1 MVLLVTGGAGFIG
14 SNFLNRFVRKHPGIQ
29 FINLDAL
36 TYAGNLMNL
45 ESIADAPNYRFVK
58 ADLANMA
65 EVRQVFETYAPTHVI
80 HFAAETHVDRS
91 IHGPDAFIR
100 TNVYGMYNLLE
111 CCRSAWSRDQEH
123 RLVDVSTDEVYGSLG
138 SEGAFTE
145 ASPFAPNSPYSASKA
160 SADLIARS
168 YHRTFGVPVI
178 ITHCSNNFGPMQF
191 PEKLIPLMIL
201 NAIEGKKLPIYG
213 AGQNVR
219 DWLYVEDHC
228 DALWAVLTQGRTGE
242 TYAIGGGTELANI
255 LIVSM
260 LCEEVAEQ
268 TGISVVSLRANIEF
282 VPDRP
287 GHDFRYAID
296 STKIARELGWSPR
309 HEFRSALKETVRWY
323 LNHPQWVAA
332 VKSGDYRTWLK
343 DHYGVTV

>member
-14 SNFLNRFVRKHPGIQ
+14 SNFLHLFVRKHPGIQ

-111 CCRSAWSRDQEH
+111 CCRSAWSLDQEH
-123 RLVDVSTDEVYGSLG
+123 KLVDVSTDEVYGSLG

-168 YHRTFGVPVI
+168 YYRTFGVPVS

-228 DALWAVLTQGRTGE
+228 DALWAVLTQGRIGD

-296 STKIARELGWSPR
+296 STKIARELGWSPK

-343 DHYGVTV
+343 DHYGVTA